1 LDFITI
7 AISEREVSLYRC
19 KIEYGTPESVL
30 DEKDSKTFLDCLP
43 LNTENLTVIFTTG
56 DLLKLETNIL
66 KFYNCLLSRKFTST
80 KLQVK
85 YLNQNVNP
93 LHIEEFNTWVMNHF
107 ETLDKS
113 DINRCPVTISSFTY
127 TKLEALNFKVLEIG
141 GFFRETYITLNVRKE
156 MWVLCNHIIIN
167 AGTSVSV
174 HTPNPNMEPLSVI
187 NLPLSI
193 KKVIICSTKTKNWV
207 FFYADKLPLLEITET
222 DISHIE
228 NSILLT
234 ENTLSYR

>member
-1 LDFITI
+1 
-7 AISEREVSLYRC
+7 
-19 KIEYGTPESVL
+19 
-30 DEKDSKTFLDCLP
+30 
-43 LNTENLTVIFTTG
+43 
-56 DLLKLETNIL
+56 
-66 KFYNCLLSRKFTST
+66 
-80 KLQVK
+80 
-85 YLNQNVNP
+85 
-93 LHIEEFNTWVMNHF
+93 
-107 ETLDKS
+107 
-113 DINRCPVTISSFTY
+113 
-127 TKLEALNFKVLEIG
+127 VLEIG